1 MTAMLFSAAVAGE
14 GLSQEAC
21 QHTLPI
27 FDSHQRYDLSASP
40 LSGGFP
46 RAQALFPVWRDRV
59 VASPA

>member
-1 MTAMLFSAAVAGE
+1 MIAMLFSAAVTGE

-27 FDSHQRYDLSASP
+27 FDSHQRYDLNASP

-46 RAQALFPVWRDRV
+46 RAQVQTWT
-59 VASPA
+59 SP

>member
-40 LSGGFP
+40 RRSLPG
-46 RAQALFPVWRDRV
+46 AQALFPVWRDRV
-59 VASPA
+59 IASPA